1 MRTTI
6 KITFTLFLIL
16 PIAVVS
22 VRPALAQG
30 ANQPHQEFQKLS
42 PAELFLGYSYMRSN
56 APPGGCGCFNLNGGS
71 GAFAWTLKQTPF
83 ALVGDVTFDH
93 SGSVSTSGESLTL
106 STFTGGGRYQPRLAH
121 FSLQPFGQVLVGLAH
136 SSGSL
141 VQGSNPG
148 AANAGVAFAANVGGG
163 LDLRTNRALSIRL
176 VETDYLVT
184 TFKNGSNDH
193 QNILR
198 IGAGL
203 VLRFGRR

>member
-1 MRTTI
+1 
-6 KITFTLFLIL
+6 
-16 PIAVVS
+16 
-22 VRPALAQG
+22 
-30 ANQPHQEFQKLS
+30 
-42 PAELFLGYSYMRSN
+42 MRSN

-71 GAFAWTLKQTPF
+71 ATFAWTLKQTPF
-83 ALVGDVTFDH
+83 ALAGDVTFVH

-121 FSLQPFGQVLVGLAH
+121 LHLQPFGQLLVGFAH

-148 AANAGVAFAANVGGG
+148 AATAGLAFAANVGGG
-163 LDLRTNRALSIRL
+163 LDLRTDRALSIRL
-176 VETDYLVT
+176 VEANYLVT
-184 TFKNGSNDH
+184 TFNNGSNNH

-203 VLRFGRR
+203 ALRFGRR